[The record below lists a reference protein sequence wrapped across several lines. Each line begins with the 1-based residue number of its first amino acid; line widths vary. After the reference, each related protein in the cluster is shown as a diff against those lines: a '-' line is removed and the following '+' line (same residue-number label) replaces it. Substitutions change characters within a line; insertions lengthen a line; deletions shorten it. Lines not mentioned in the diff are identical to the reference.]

1 MNDEDFKNYSGDDRI
16 ISAFEFL
23 ANQKEQV
30 HKTPY
35 CSMIPKL
42 DKLIEGFQPGE
53 LITISGPTKNG
64 KTLLGQTITKN
75 FYDQQIISLW
85 FSFEVPAKQ
94 FIAQFGKDLPLIYM
108 PAMLKAASLPWLKD
122 RIIEAQI
129 KYNIKAIFI
138 DHLHFLFDL
147 MASKNTS
154 LQIGQVIRT
163 LKSIAI
169 ERGLVI
175 FLMAHTQK
183 GDGDSY
189 SNIRDSS
196 FVSQESDSVFMV
208 KRSAKKDKKTEGFI
222 IIEFHRRTG
231 ILREIVP
238 IIKVGNFFEELTKS
252 EQPKDWHE
260 QYQVAKGAVS

>member
-1 MNDEDFKNYSGDDRI
+1 MNQDDLKEYAGDDRI

-23 ANQKEQV
+23 ANQKEQP
-30 HKTPY
+30 HTTPY
-35 CSMIPKL
+35 CSLIPRL
-42 DKLIEGFQPGE
+42 DNLIEGFQPGE

-75 FYDQQIISLW
+75 FYHQQIISLW

-94 FIAQFGKDLPLIYM
+94 FISQFGKDLPLIYM
-108 PAMLKAASLPWLKD
+108 PAILKAASLPWLKE
-122 RIIEAQI
+122 RILEAKA

-169 ERGLVI
+169 EQELVI

-189 SNIRDSS
+189 SHIRDSS
-196 FVSQESDSVFMV
+196 FVSQESDSVLLV
-208 KRSAKKDKKTEGFI
+208 KRSPNTKKKTEGFVI
-222 IIEFHRRTG
+222 VEFHRRTG
-231 ILREIVP
+231 VLREIVP
-238 IIKVGNFFEELTKS
+238 IIKIGNFFEELS
-252 EQPKDWHE
+252 ADQPDQDYHDRF
-260 QYQVAKGAVS
+260 

>member
-1 MNDEDFKNYSGDDRI
+1 MKEQEVDYLNYSGDDRI
-16 ISAFEFL
+16 VSGFEYL
-23 ANQKEQV
+23 ANQKEQT

-35 CSMIPKL
+35 CSLIPSL
-42 DKLIEGFQPGE
+42 DRMIEGFQPGE

-64 KTLLGQTITKN
+64 KTLLAQTFTKN
-75 FYDQQIISLW
+75 FYHQQIISLW

-94 FIAQFGKDLPLIYM
+94 FLSQFGKDLPLIYM
-108 PAMLKAASLPWLKD
+108 PAILKAASLPWLKE
-122 RIIEAQI
+122 RIIEAQT

-163 LKSIAI
+163 LKTIAI
-169 ERGLVI
+169 ERDLLV
-175 FLMAHTQK
+175 FLLAHTQK
-183 GDGDSY
+183 GEGDSY

-208 KRSAKKDKKTEGFI
+208 KRSVKNKTEGMI
-222 IIEFHRRTG
+222 IVEFHRRTG
-231 ILREIVP
+231 IMREFVP
-238 IIKVGNFFEELTKS
+238 VIKIGNFFEELETR
-252 EQPKDWHE
+252 EYKDWHD
-260 QYQVAKGAVS
+260 QG

>member
-1 MNDEDFKNYSGDDRI
+1 MSDDWKTYEGEDRI

-23 ANQKEQV
+23 ANQKEQT

-35 CSMIPKL
+35 CSLIPSL
-42 DKLIEGFQPGE
+42 DKLIEGFEPGE

-75 FYDQQIISLW
+75 FYHQQIISLW
-85 FSFEVPAKQ
+85 FSFEVPPKQ
-94 FIAQFGKDLPLIYM
+94 FLAQFGKDLPLIYI
-108 PAMLKAASLPWLKD
+108 PAFLKAASLPWLKD
-122 RIIEAQI
+122 RICEAQV

-138 DHLHFLFDL
+138 DHLHFLFDM
-147 MASKNTS
+147 MATKNAS

-169 ERGLVI
+169 SQGLVI

-183 GDGDSY
+183 GEGDSY
-189 SNIRDSS
+189 HNIRDSS
-196 FVSQESDSVFMV
+196 FVGQESDSVFMV
-208 KRSAKKDKKTEGFI
+208 KRCAKKDKKTEGYV

-231 ILREIVP
+231 VLREIVP
-238 IIKVGNFFEELTKS
+238 IIKVGNFFEELTQK
-252 EQPKDWHE
+252 EQPKDYHDK
-260 QYQVAKGAVS
+260 Y